1 MDAATRRS
9 YGFRSSTDPVG
20 RLPREADMASNQDIP
35 RSDEDDELDRV
46 PTDREA
52 ADARWLLSLPD
63 DERRNL
69 MDLADARTHRR
80 G

>member
-1 MDAATRRS
+1 MT
-9 YGFRSSTDPVG
+9 T
-20 RLPREADMASNQDIP
+20 NQDIP

-46 PTDREA
+46 PTDQEA

-63 DERRNL
+63 DERRKL
-69 MDLADARTHRR
+69 MDLADAQTHRR